1 VIHDKPDRMWDYL
14 LRIEGH
20 NVLRGPCSTE
30 DMIAM
35 LSSGDINEKTSV
47 RQLVYSS
54 KTLRYE
60 VDSGWRA
67 AAEFSALSPYISKKL
82 GKSKKASQIRTWAT
96 VGIALLL
103 ILIWFLGR
111 FSLLDRL
118 NSDEKPSA
126 EYTLDKM
133 NPIKPPSSK
142 ETPREIP
149 TSQPIAPMV
158 IQSPLASSASTVAG
172 IIKET
177 NMVRQKNGL
186 PPLTENG
193 LLDRVADERVEDM
206 LRQQYFGHISPSG
219 QGAAEIMQRVGYH
232 YKILGENIGSMS
244 MYATDRR
251 FVEGWMQS
259 PGHRENLMNEEVRD
273 IGVAVRKGFIK
284 GREQW
289 VAVQVF
295 GLQSLPVTHQA
306 GRKATVPEPRRA
318 PNKAESELIFRVV
331 K

>member
-1 VIHDKPDRMWDYL
+1 VRHDKPDRMWDYL

-47 RQLVYSS
+47 RQLAYSS

-60 VDSGWRA
+60 VDSAWRA
-67 AAEFSALSPYISKKL
+67 AEEFSALRPHVSKKL

-96 VGIALLL
+96 VIIALLL
-103 ILIWFLGR
+103 IVIWFLGR
-111 FSLLDRL
+111 FPLLNRL
-118 NSDEKPSA
+118 DLDKKHSA
-126 EYTLDKM
+126 EDTLDKM
-133 NPIKPPSSK
+133 NPIKPQTGK
-142 ETPREIP
+142 ATPREIP
-149 TSQPIAPMV
+149 TSQPIVPMI
-158 IQSPLASSASTVAG
+158 IQSPLASSTSTVAG

-177 NMVRQKNGL
+177 NKVRQENGL
-186 PPLTENG
+186 PPLTENS
-193 LLDRVADERVEDM
+193 LLDRVAEGRVEDM

-219 QGAAEIMQRVGYH
+219 QGAAEMTQRVGYH

-259 PGHRENLMNEEVRD
+259 LGHRENIMNEEVRD

-284 GREQW
+284 RQEQW
-289 VAVQVF
+289 IAVQLF
-295 GLQSLPVTHQA
+295 GLPSLAVTHEA
-306 GRKATVPEPRRA
+306 GRKATAPEPRRA